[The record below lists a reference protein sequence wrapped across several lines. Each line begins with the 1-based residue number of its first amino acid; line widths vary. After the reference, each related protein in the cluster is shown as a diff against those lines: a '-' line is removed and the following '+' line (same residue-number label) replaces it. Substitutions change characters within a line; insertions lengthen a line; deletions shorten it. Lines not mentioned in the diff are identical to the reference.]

1 MKVQTVLRKAIV
13 DIASIFPTGLR
24 WQITRGLLESD
35 GIGWGASTTR
45 FEAKAASRILKELG
59 VTNPVAFDVGANIG
73 EWSKAFLNY
82 SPGALSYA
90 FEPGAITY
98 SRLVENIRENVNIS
112 PVNLGMSDKEGSAKL
127 FTNAVGS
134 GLASLSS
141 RRLDHFNIS
150 MKDFEEIELSTIDT
164 YIKQHQIFPSIL
176 KLDVEGHELSVLLGA
191 TQSISSIPLIQ
202 FEFGGCNL
210 DSRTTF
216 QDFWYFFT
224 ERDFII
230 YRLGPRGI
238 SAINAYSE
246 ECEIYMITNYFAV
259 NKNYKP
265 ASFT

>member
-1 MKVQTVLRKAIV
+1 VKVHAVLRKVIV
-13 DIASIFPTGLR
+13 DIASLIPTGLR

-35 GIGWGASTTR
+35 GIGWGASTTH
-45 FEAKAASRILKELG
+45 FEAKAASRILNELG
-59 VTNPVAFDVGANIG
+59 VRNPIAFDVGANIG
-73 EWSKAFLNY
+73 EWSKAFLNH
-82 SPGALSYA
+82 SPAAFSYA
-90 FEPGAITY
+90 FEPGAVTY
-98 SRLVENIRENVNIS
+98 SMLLENIRGKVNIS
-112 PVNLGMSDKEGSAKL
+112 PVNVGMSEKEGRAKL
-127 FTNAVGS
+127 FTNATGS

-150 MKDFEEIELSTIDT
+150 MKEFEEIELSTVDNF
-164 YIKQHQIFPSIL
+164 IKTHQVFPSIL

-191 TQSISSIPLIQ
+191 TQSISNIPLVQ

-224 ERDFII
+224 ERNFTI

-238 SAINAYSE
+238 SVVNAYSE
-246 ECEIYMITNYFAV
+246 DCEIYMTTNYFAV